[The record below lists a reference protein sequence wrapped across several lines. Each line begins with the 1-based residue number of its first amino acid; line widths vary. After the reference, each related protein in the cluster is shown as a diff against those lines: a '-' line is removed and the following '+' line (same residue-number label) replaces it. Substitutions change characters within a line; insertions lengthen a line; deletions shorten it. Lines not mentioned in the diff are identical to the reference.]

1 MTRVMLGAVVGAL
14 VLVGC
19 GGGGTPPEENQ
30 VRVQVVDGN
39 YGVTFEYLTVPTF
52 TPLRTALAE
61 FPQSVAEGAMLAA
74 INAERARGG
83 VCPTGSFPAARPLQ
97 FEAHLHRAA
106 TLYGREL
113 VTAGKM
119 ELPHRSRVDNRVPS
133 QRMVDAG
140 YRPVPPSRVQWVFG
154 ESLAAG
160 TDLTSPAEVIAAW
173 KDSPSHCRALF
184 ENIGNGAVARV
195 DGAAGKF
202 WVLNIAGW
210 ENE

>member
-52 TPLRTALAE
+52 TPQRTALAE

-83 VCPTGSFPAARPLQ
+83 V
-97 FEAHLHRAA
+97 
-106 TLYGREL
+106 
-113 VTAGKM
+113 
-119 ELPHRSRVDNRVPS
+119 
-133 QRMVDAG
+133 
-140 YRPVPPSRVQWVFG
+140 
-154 ESLAAG
+154 
-160 TDLTSPAEVIAAW
+160 
-173 KDSPSHCRALF
+173 
-184 ENIGNGAVARV
+184 
-195 DGAAGKF
+195 
-202 WVLNIAGW
+202 
-210 ENE
+210 